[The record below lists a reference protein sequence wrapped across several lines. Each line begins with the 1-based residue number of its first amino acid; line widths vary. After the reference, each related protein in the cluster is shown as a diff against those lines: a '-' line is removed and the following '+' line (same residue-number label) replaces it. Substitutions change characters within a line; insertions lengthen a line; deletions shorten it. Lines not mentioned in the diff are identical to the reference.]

1 MGKMKKI
8 YIIWLR
14 EIKKYLRSKSRII
27 GSLGMPL
34 LFLLVLGFG
43 MNSFLNIGN
52 ENYVEFIF
60 PGIIAMTILFTSMFS
75 GISVIWDKQFGFLKE
90 MLVAPVSRTKI
101 MIGKTLGGATTAVFQ
116 GFLIFFISL
125 LFGIRIYSI
134 MGFFIALIFMVLIA
148 ISFTALGISF
158 GSRME
163 DMQAFPLV
171 MNFVI
176 MPMFFLSGALFP
188 LDRVPTILK
197 IISLLGP
204 LTYGVDA
211 LRYGLTGIAN
221 LPLIVDFIILTAF
234 SAMTITIGA
243 VLFNKT
249 NI

>member
-43 MNSFLNIGN
+43 LNSFLNIGN
-52 ENYVEFIF
+52 GNYVDFIF

-101 MIGKTLGGATTAVFQ
+101 MIGKTLGGATTAIFQ

-125 LFGIRIYSI
+125 FFGIKITSIY
-134 MGFFIALIFMVLIA
+134 GFFIALIFMGLIA

-158 GSRME
+158 GSRMN

-188 LDRVPTILK
+188 IDKVPGIIK
-197 IISLLGP
+197 IISLLNP

-211 LRYGLTGIAN
+211 LRYGFTGIAQM
-221 LPLIVDFIILTAF
+221 PIMTDFIILTLF
-234 SAMTITIGA
+234 SAITITIGA

-249 NI
+249 SI